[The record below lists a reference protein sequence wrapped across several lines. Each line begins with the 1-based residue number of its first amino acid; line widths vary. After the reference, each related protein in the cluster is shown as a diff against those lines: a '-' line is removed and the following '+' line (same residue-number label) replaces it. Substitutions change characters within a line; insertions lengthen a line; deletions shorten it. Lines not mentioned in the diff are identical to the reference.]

1 MSEQLDSTPIVLDIL
16 SAIIDVLIKKKNTKH
31 NVNVMVGCSL
41 QSNTN
46 INTITQQGSL
56 RLLLAVLCLLARTW
70 DA

>member
-16 SAIIDVLIKKKNTKH
+16 SAIIDVLIKKTTNHK
-31 NVNVMVGCSL
+31 VNVMVGCSM

-46 INTITQQGSL
+46 INTITQQWSL
-56 RLLLAVLCLLARTW
+56 RLLLAVLCLMARTW